1 MPFACRLLF
10 ALVLVLV
17 LGSAGR
23 ALALDPPK
31 GPVILTI
38 GGAIAT
44 TNGDADGRRVARID
58 REMLNALP
66 QRSFRTAT
74 PWHAGTPEFRGP
86 TLRDVLAMVGARGR
100 ELRVVAIND
109 YASTV
114 PVADAE
120 FDVVL
125 ATSIDGAPIPVR
137 EKGPLFIVYNFD
149 GQPRLRTEQY
159 FSRSVW
165 QVRSIDVV
173 P

>member
-1 MPFACRLLF
+1 MTPLRRLIL
-10 ALVLVLV
+10 AIVLL
-17 LGSAGR
+17 LGPAGP

-31 GPVILTI
+31 GPVVLTVA
-38 GGAIAT
+38 GAVGT
-44 TNGDADGRRVARID
+44 TNAEADGRRVARID
-58 REMLNALP
+58 RDMLAALP
-66 QRSFRTAT
+66 QRAFRTAT
-74 PWHAGTPEFRGP
+74 PWHTGTPEFSGP
-86 TLRDVLAMVGARGR
+86 TLRDVLALVGARGR
-100 ELRVVAIND
+100 ELRVIAIND

-125 ATSIDGAPIPVR
+125 ATHIDGAPIPIR

-165 QVRSIDVV
+165 QVRSIEVL

>member
-1 MPFACRLLF
+1 MQSLRLLLLVA
-10 ALVLVLV
+10 ALMVGPV
-17 LGSAGR
+17 
-23 ALALDPPK
+23 ALAQALETPK
-31 GPVILTI
+31 TQVILTI
-38 GGAIAT
+38 GGAVGN
-44 TNGDADGRRVARID
+44 TNAEIDGRKVARLD

-66 QRSFRTAT
+66 QRAFRTTT
-74 PWHAGTPEFRGP
+74 PWHNGRPEFSGP
-86 TLRDVLAMVGARGR
+86 MLRDVLALVGAQGR

-114 PVADAE
+114 PVADGA

-125 ATSIDGAPIPVR
+125 ATLIDGAPIPVR

-165 QVRSIDVV
+165 QVKSIEVL

>member
-1 MPFACRLLF
+1 MR
-10 ALVLVLV
+10 
-17 LGSAGR
+17 
-23 ALALDPPK
+23 
-31 GPVILTI
+31 VI
-38 GGAIAT
+38 
-44 TNGDADGRRVARID
+44 
-58 REMLNALP
+58 
-66 QRSFRTAT
+66 
-74 PWHAGTPEFRGP
+74 
-86 TLRDVLAMVGARGR
+86 
-100 ELRVVAIND
+100 AIND

-125 ATSIDGAPIPVR
+125 ATHIDGAPIPVR

-165 QVRSIDVV
+165 QVKSMEIL